1 VSPWQARLRHA
12 SRTAE
17 RLKLRRAGHLL
28 VVSYSETERQRFA
41 AVFLELSPRIYS
53 FARRH
58 CDPVS
63 AQDVTAETFL
73 VAWRRMD
80 QLPDAPLPW
89 LLGIARN
96 VLRNQVR
103 ATIRRDRLVEAI
115 TSVPATSRLGQAAD
129 AEPLERSRLA
139 EALTQLTDRER
150 ESLLLVAWDGLTP
163 AQAAAVTGCSANT
176 FARRLSRA
184 RARLTAALEGNPDP
198 PRRRKPSLRPSPAPT
213 APQPTN
219 R

>member
-1 VSPWQARLRHA
+1 MLV
-12 SRTAE
+12 
-17 RLKLRRAGHLL
+17 AGHLL
-28 VVSYSETERQRFA
+28 VVRHPETERQRFA
-41 AVFLELSPRIYS
+41 AVFLELSPRVYS
-53 FARRH
+53 YARRR

-80 QLPDAPLPW
+80 RLPDMPLPW

-115 TSVPATSRLGQAAD
+115 TSAPGTSRVGRAAD
-129 AEPLERSRLA
+129 AELIERSRLA
-139 EALTQLTDRER
+139 EALIQLTDRER

-163 AQAAAVTGCSANT
+163 VQAATVTGCSANT

-184 RARLTAALEGNPDP
+184 RARLAAALEDTPDP
-198 PRRRKPSLRPSPAPT
+198 PRRRNPSLRSSPT
-213 APQPTN
+213 SAPQPTD

>member
-1 VSPWQARLRHA
+1 MR
-12 SRTAE
+12 
-17 RLKLRRAGHLL
+17 
-28 VVSYSETERQRFA
+28 YSESESQRFA
-41 AVFLELSPRIYS
+41 AVFLELSPRVHS
-53 FARRH
+53 FARRY

-103 ATIRRDRLVEAI
+103 ATVRRDRLVEAI
-115 TSVPATSRLGQAAD
+115 TSAPATSQCGRAAD
-129 AEPLERSRLA
+129 VELLERTRLA
-139 EALTQLTDRER
+139 DALLELTDRER
-150 ESLLLVAWDGLTP
+150 ESLLLVVWDGLTP
-163 AQAAAVTGCSANT
+163 AQAATVTGCSANT

-184 RARLTAALEGNPDP
+184 RARLAAALQETPDP
-198 PRRRKPSLRPSPAPT
+198 PRQRSSPLRSTSASI
-213 APQPTN
+213 APQPTD

>member
-1 VSPWQARLRHA
+1 VSH
-12 SRTAE
+12 SD
-17 RLKLRRAGHLL
+17 
-28 VVSYSETERQRFA
+28 TERQRFA

-115 TSVPATSRLGQAAD
+115 TSAPATSRLGRAAD
-129 AEPLERSRLA
+129 AEMLERSRLA
-139 EALTQLTDRER
+139 EALIQLTHRER

-163 AQAAAVTGCSANT
+163 AQAATVTGCSANT

-184 RARLTAALEGNPDP
+184 RARLTAALEDTPDP
-198 PRRRKPSLRPSPAPT
+198 PRRRNPSLRSSPAST
-213 APQPTN
+213 APQPTD

>member
-1 VSPWQARLRHA
+1 M
-12 SRTAE
+12 TF
-17 RLKLRRAGHLL
+17 
-28 VVSYSETERQRFA
+28 SETEHQQFS

-58 CDPVS
+58 CDQVT

-73 VAWRRMD
+73 VAWRRVD
-80 QLPDAPLPW
+80 QLPDPPLPW
-89 LLGIARN
+89 LFGIARN

-115 TSVPATSRLGQAAD
+115 TSAPATSRLGQAAD
-129 AEPLERSRLA
+129 ADVVERFRLA
-139 EALTQLTDRER
+139 EALSLLTDRER

-163 AQAAAVTGCSANT
+163 AQAATVSACSANT

-184 RARLTAALEGNPDP
+184 RARLAAALENTADP
-198 PRRRKPSLRPSPAPT
+198 PRRRSAPLRPSSAST
-213 APQPTN
+213 APQPTD

>member
-1 VSPWQARLRHA
+1 M
-12 SRTAE
+12 
-17 RLKLRRAGHLL
+17 
-28 VVSYSETERQRFA
+28 VVTFSETERQRFA

-53 FARRH
+53 FACRH
-58 CDPVS
+58 CDQVS

-80 QLPDAPLPW
+80 QLPDMPLPW

-103 ATIRRDRLVEAI
+103 ATIRRDRLVKAI
-115 TSVPATSRLGQAAD
+115 TSAPATSRPGQAAD
-129 AEPLERSRLA
+129 ADVLERLRLA

-163 AQAAAVTGCSANT
+163 AQAATVTGCSANT

-184 RARLTAALEGNPDP
+184 RARLSSALENTPDL
-198 PRRRKPSLRPSPAPT
+198 PRRRNPPLRSSPAST
-213 APQPTN
+213 APQPTD